1 MAQILNNKFLI
12 IIILLFLG
20 FLSSF
25 SLPPYNFFFI
35 NFFTFPF
42 LFYILVINI
51 NRNLLNNF
59 LIGWFYGFGYFLSNL
74 YWISNSLK
82 FDKNFENLIILS
94 ILLIPF
100 LLSLF
105 YGLFSYLLKFFNIKM
120 NFSSILIFSL
130 SLSIV
135 EYLRGTI
142 FGGFP
147 WNLISFSLVNII
159 SSLQILSFI
168 GTYSLNL
175 LVITFYTLPIIILF
189 NIKNLR
195 KFTILLLA
203 VLILSI
209 NVYYGFNKIEQVE
222 KNRKKK

>member
-1 MAQILNNKFLI
+1 
-12 IIILLFLG
+12 
-20 FLSSF
+20 
-25 SLPPYNFFFI
+25 
-35 NFFTFPF
+35 
-42 LFYILVINI
+42 
-51 NRNLLNNF
+51 
-59 LIGWFYGFGYFLSNL
+59 
-74 YWISNSLK
+74 
-82 FDKNFENLIILS
+82 
-94 ILLIPF
+94 
-100 LLSLF
+100 
-105 YGLFSYLLKFFNIKM
+105 M

-203 VLILSI
+203 VLILLI
-209 NVYYGFNKIEQVE
+209 NVYYGFNKIEQIE
-222 KNRKKK
+222 KNQKK

>member
-1 MAQILNNKFLI
+1 
-12 IIILLFLG
+12 
-20 FLSSF
+20 
-25 SLPPYNFFFI
+25 
-35 NFFTFPF
+35 
-42 LFYILVINI
+42 
-51 NRNLLNNF
+51 
-59 LIGWFYGFGYFLSNL
+59 
-74 YWISNSLK
+74 
-82 FDKNFENLIILS
+82 
-94 ILLIPF
+94 
-100 LLSLF
+100 
-105 YGLFSYLLKFFNIKM
+105 M

-142 FGGFP
+142 LGGFP
-147 WNLISFSLVNII
+147 WNLITFSLVNII

-203 VLILSI
+203 ASVLSI
-209 NVYYGFNKIEQVE
+209 NVYYGFYKIEQVE
-222 KNRKKK
+222 NKPKKIISPSIKLVSPKFNIERFFINEPI

>member
-25 SLPPYNFFFI
+25 SLPPYNFFLI

-51 NRNLLNNF
+51 SRNLLNNF

-100 LLSLF
+100 LLALF

-120 NFSSILIFSL
+120 NISSILIFSL

-135 EYLRGTI
+135 E
-142 FGGFP
+142 
-147 WNLISFSLVNII
+147 
-159 SSLQILSFI
+159 
-168 GTYSLNL
+168 
-175 LVITFYTLPIIILF
+175 
-189 NIKNLR
+189 
-195 KFTILLLA
+195 
-203 VLILSI
+203 
-209 NVYYGFNKIEQVE
+209 
-222 KNRKKK
+222 

>member
-12 IIILLFLG
+12 IIILFCLG

-51 NRNLLNNF
+51 NKNLLNNF

-82 FDKNFENLIILS
+82 FDENFENLIILS
-94 ILLIPF
+94 IILIPF

-105 YGLFSYLLKFFNIKM
+105 YGLFFFLLKFFNIKM
-120 NFSSILIFSL
+120 NFSSIFNFF
-130 SLSIV
+130 
-135 EYLRGTI
+135 T
-142 FGGFP
+142 F
-147 WNLISFSLVNII
+147 II
-159 SSLQILSFI
+159 
-168 GTYSLNL
+168 YC
-175 LVITFYTLPIIILF
+175 
-189 NIKNLR
+189 
-195 KFTILLLA
+195 
-203 VLILSI
+203 
-209 NVYYGFNKIEQVE
+209 
-222 KNRKKK
+222 